1 RSFSIVATGQTPFD
15 CPRPCR
21 CFNQPPQC
29 HAGVTAVRDGC
40 GCCEV
45 CARQLGEDCDE
56 RYPCDPAGD
65 LVCARDPSTHVAF
78 CRKRSGGL
86 SCHVNGRV
94 YRDGE
99 AFNSTC
105 RYRCLCQDG
114 RVACSDVCWHQS
126 RQPPSSVCRHSSLVP
141 IPGRC
146 CKEWICDNTPAA
158 VAATAAPASSKA
170 GEGEDNDDGVV
181 TKWSACST
189 TCGVGQSSRL
199 TNDNVECKTIRE
211 TRLCMMAECVADPA
225 VEEQRCR
232 STIRAERPMS
242 LTYTEDQVSQTLG
255 EGPATPVQCR
265 SVRLWKPKFCSGC
278 QRKRCCRPLKV
289 KTKMV
294 EFQCDDGIGRVRQWA
309 WIKRCI
315 CTNRGCDV

>member
-1 RSFSIVATGQTPFD
+1 RSFSIVATEQTPFD

-105 RYRCLCQDG
+105 RYRCLCQDVG
-114 RVACSDVCWHQS
+114 WPVQTSAGTRAA
-126 RQPPSSVCRHSSLVP
+126 SL
-141 IPGRC
+141 
-146 CKEWICDNTPAA
+146 PAA
-158 VAATAAPASSKA
+158 FAGTAAWCRSPAAAARSGSATTRLPRSLRQLRPASSKA
-170 GEGEDNDDGVV
+170 DEEEDNDDGVV
-181 TKWSACST
+181 ARKSRHGEVLGKKAMGIRKSDMRILLAAPGTTRWSPKWSACST

-242 LTYTEDQVSQTLG
+242 LTYTED
-255 EGPATPVQCR
+255 
-265 SVRLWKPKFCSGC
+265 
-278 QRKRCCRPLKV
+278 
-289 KTKMV
+289 
-294 EFQCDDGIGRVRQWA
+294 
-309 WIKRCI
+309 
-315 CTNRGCDV
+315 